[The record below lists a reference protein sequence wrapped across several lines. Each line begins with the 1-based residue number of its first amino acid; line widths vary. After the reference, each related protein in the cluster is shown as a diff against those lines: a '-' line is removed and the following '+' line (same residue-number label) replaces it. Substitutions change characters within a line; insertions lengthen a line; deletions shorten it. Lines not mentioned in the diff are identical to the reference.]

1 MIKKISYIYSHYILG
16 QPLLVLLFLAVIL
29 VISVSHVGNFKLDA
43 SADTLILEDDKDLKI
58 FREMNEKYKS
68 SDFLVLTVT
77 DNEKEIFAIDTL
89 SFIDS
94 LSNEL
99 TKIKNVASVTSI
111 TNIPLV
117 TSSKRPLTE
126 LINDIPNIMS
136 EGINRSLAR
145 KEILTSPIYNEL
157 VISSDGKTTAIQISI
172 EENLE
177 LLDARNDRTSLFQK
191 YKSDSSFEI
200 EYLKA
205 KKKYIELSDSE
216 KQKVSSLIKEIRS
229 IQYNNQSDRYEIR
242 LGGIP
247 MITDDMVTFIR
258 NDLIN
263 FGLGV
268 LVFILITLIIIFRKI
283 IWVLAPIIN
292 CLYAVIFMIGVL
304 GYLDWKVTV
313 ISSNFISLMLILTLS
328 MNIHIIVRFR
338 QIYSSSK
345 GNKYEAI
352 KLTTERM
359 IWPCLYTALT
369 TIVAFASLIFSDI
382 KPVIDFGYMMVL
394 GLTTLFLTSFTL
406 LPSLIIIFSSEK
418 NTIIGEDKANS
429 IITNGLANL
438 TLNFGKTIYLVTAL
452 LSIITLYG
460 LTQLKVENSFINY
473 FRADTEIY
481 KGMKLIDNQLGG
493 TTPLDVIIK
502 FSDSKEIIDDEYDD
516 LFVGENDE
524 EQSNWFTTDKIDKIK
539 YVHDYLDN
547 NQYIGKVLSL
557 ASSIRVAE
565 IVNDN
570 KELNSVEM
578 SVLYQKLPDE
588 VKKIAVNPYLS
599 IDNNEARINVRV
611 LDSNQ
616 DLRRADL
623 INEIRSDLV
632 NDVYLNSE
640 NVSITGILL
649 LYNNMLQSLFDSQ
662 IKSLG
667 FVMLVIAV
675 MFLVLFRSFK
685 LMIIGIIPNLLSA
698 LLVLGLMGIINLP
711 LDMMT
716 ITIAAITVGIA
727 VDNSIHYIYRF
738 KEEHVKCQDYEST
751 VTLCHS
757 TIGRAIF
764 FTGITVIFGFS
775 ILILSNFIPTI
786 IFGALTGFA
795 MFVALISV
803 LTLLPRL
810 LISIKPI

>member
-191 YKSDSSFEI
+191 YKSDPSFEI

-205 KKKYIELSDSE
+205 KKKYIELSDNE
-216 KQKVSSLIKEIRS
+216 KQKVSSLIKEIRR

-338 QIYSSSK
+338 QIYRDRK
-345 GNKYEAI
+345 
-352 KLTTERM
+352 
-359 IWPCLYTALT
+359 
-369 TIVAFASLIFSDI
+369 
-382 KPVIDFGYMMVL
+382 
-394 GLTTLFLTSFTL
+394 
-406 LPSLIIIFSSEK
+406 
-418 NTIIGEDKANS
+418 
-429 IITNGLANL
+429 
-438 TLNFGKTIYLVTAL
+438 
-452 LSIITLYG
+452 
-460 LTQLKVENSFINY
+460 
-473 FRADTEIY
+473 
-481 KGMKLIDNQLGG
+481 
-493 TTPLDVIIK
+493 
-502 FSDSKEIIDDEYDD
+502 
-516 LFVGENDE
+516 
-524 EQSNWFTTDKIDKIK
+524 
-539 YVHDYLDN
+539 
-547 NQYIGKVLSL
+547 
-557 ASSIRVAE
+557 
-565 IVNDN
+565 
-570 KELNSVEM
+570 SV
-578 SVLYQKLPDE
+578 V
-588 VKKIAVNPYLS
+588 
-599 IDNNEARINVRV
+599 
-611 LDSNQ
+611 
-616 DLRRADL
+616 
-623 INEIRSDLV
+623 
-632 NDVYLNSE
+632 
-640 NVSITGILL
+640 
-649 LYNNMLQSLFDSQ
+649 
-662 IKSLG
+662 
-667 FVMLVIAV
+667 
-675 MFLVLFRSFK
+675 
-685 LMIIGIIPNLLSA
+685 
-698 LLVLGLMGIINLP
+698 
-711 LDMMT
+711 
-716 ITIAAITVGIA
+716 
-727 VDNSIHYIYRF
+727 
-738 KEEHVKCQDYEST
+738 
-751 VTLCHS
+751 
-757 TIGRAIF
+757 
-764 FTGITVIFGFS
+764 
-775 ILILSNFIPTI
+775 
-786 IFGALTGFA
+786 
-795 MFVALISV
+795 
-803 LTLLPRL
+803 
-810 LISIKPI
+810 

>member
-1 MIKKISYIYSHYILG
+1 
-16 QPLLVLLFLAVIL
+16 
-29 VISVSHVGNFKLDA
+29 
-43 SADTLILEDDKDLKI
+43 
-58 FREMNEKYKS
+58 MNEKYKS

-359 IWPCLYTALT
+359 ICH
-369 TIVAFASLIFSDI
+369 AS
-382 KPVIDFGYMMVL
+382 
-394 GLTTLFLTSFTL
+394 
-406 LPSLIIIFSSEK
+406 
-418 NTIIGEDKANS
+418 
-429 IITNGLANL
+429 
-438 TLNFGKTIYLVTAL
+438 
-452 LSIITLYG
+452 
-460 LTQLKVENSFINY
+460 
-473 FRADTEIY
+473 
-481 KGMKLIDNQLGG
+481 
-493 TTPLDVIIK
+493 
-502 FSDSKEIIDDEYDD
+502 
-516 LFVGENDE
+516 
-524 EQSNWFTTDKIDKIK
+524 
-539 YVHDYLDN
+539 
-547 NQYIGKVLSL
+547 
-557 ASSIRVAE
+557 
-565 IVNDN
+565 
-570 KELNSVEM
+570 
-578 SVLYQKLPDE
+578 
-588 VKKIAVNPYLS
+588 
-599 IDNNEARINVRV
+599 
-611 LDSNQ
+611 
-616 DLRRADL
+616 
-623 INEIRSDLV
+623 
-632 NDVYLNSE
+632 
-640 NVSITGILL
+640 
-649 LYNNMLQSLFDSQ
+649 
-662 IKSLG
+662 
-667 FVMLVIAV
+667 
-675 MFLVLFRSFK
+675 
-685 LMIIGIIPNLLSA
+685 IP
-698 LLVLGLMGIINLP
+698 
-711 LDMMT
+711 
-716 ITIAAITVGIA
+716 
-727 VDNSIHYIYRF
+727 H
-738 KEEHVKCQDYEST
+738 
-751 VTLCHS
+751 
-757 TIGRAIF
+757 
-764 FTGITVIFGFS
+764 
-775 ILILSNFIPTI
+775 
-786 IFGALTGFA
+786 
-795 MFVALISV
+795 
-803 LTLLPRL
+803 
-810 LISIKPI
+810 

>member
-191 YKSDSSFEI
+191 YKSDPSFEI

-406 LPSLIIIFSSEK
+406 LPSLIIIFSK
-418 NTIIGEDKANS
+418 
-429 IITNGLANL
+429 
-438 TLNFGKTIYLVTAL
+438 
-452 LSIITLYG
+452 
-460 LTQLKVENSFINY
+460 
-473 FRADTEIY
+473 
-481 KGMKLIDNQLGG
+481 
-493 TTPLDVIIK
+493 
-502 FSDSKEIIDDEYDD
+502 
-516 LFVGENDE
+516 
-524 EQSNWFTTDKIDKIK
+524 
-539 YVHDYLDN
+539 
-547 NQYIGKVLSL
+547 
-557 ASSIRVAE
+557 
-565 IVNDN
+565 
-570 KELNSVEM
+570 
-578 SVLYQKLPDE
+578 
-588 VKKIAVNPYLS
+588 
-599 IDNNEARINVRV
+599 
-611 LDSNQ
+611 
-616 DLRRADL
+616 
-623 INEIRSDLV
+623 
-632 NDVYLNSE
+632 
-640 NVSITGILL
+640 
-649 LYNNMLQSLFDSQ
+649 
-662 IKSLG
+662 
-667 FVMLVIAV
+667 
-675 MFLVLFRSFK
+675 
-685 LMIIGIIPNLLSA
+685 
-698 LLVLGLMGIINLP
+698 
-711 LDMMT
+711 
-716 ITIAAITVGIA
+716 
-727 VDNSIHYIYRF
+727 
-738 KEEHVKCQDYEST
+738 
-751 VTLCHS
+751 
-757 TIGRAIF
+757 
-764 FTGITVIFGFS
+764 
-775 ILILSNFIPTI
+775 
-786 IFGALTGFA
+786 
-795 MFVALISV
+795 
-803 LTLLPRL
+803 
-810 LISIKPI
+810 